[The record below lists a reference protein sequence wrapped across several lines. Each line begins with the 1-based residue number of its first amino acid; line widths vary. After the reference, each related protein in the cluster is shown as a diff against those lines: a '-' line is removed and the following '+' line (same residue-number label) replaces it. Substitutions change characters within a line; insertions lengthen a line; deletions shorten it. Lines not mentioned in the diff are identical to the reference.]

1 MSTHSLPAV
10 YQILALDVGQKR
22 IGVARAQSQA
32 RLAEALEVIEAG
44 EEREFDDLQRLIDVW
59 QPAVLVVG
67 LPLGHQGQATAQT
80 LWTKAWTELF
90 LSRVDFKGR
99 LVYQDE
105 FLSTRAAREQ
115 KPLRKDRKAVDD
127 LAACVI
133 LDDYL
138 EAQPA

>member
-10 YQILALDVGQKR
+10 HQILALDVGQKR
-22 IGVARAQSQA
+22 IGVARAQSQT
-32 RLAEALEVIEAG
+32 RLAEALEVVEAG
-44 EEREFDDLQRLIDVW
+44 EEREFADLQRLIDAW

-67 LPLGHQGQATAQT
+67 LPLGNRGQETAQT
-80 LWTKAWTELF
+80 LWTKAWVELF

-105 FLSTRAAREQ
+105 FLSTRAARERR
-115 KPLRKDRKAVDD
+115 PLKDRGAVDD
-127 LAACVI
+127 LAACII

-138 EAQPA
+138 ETQPA